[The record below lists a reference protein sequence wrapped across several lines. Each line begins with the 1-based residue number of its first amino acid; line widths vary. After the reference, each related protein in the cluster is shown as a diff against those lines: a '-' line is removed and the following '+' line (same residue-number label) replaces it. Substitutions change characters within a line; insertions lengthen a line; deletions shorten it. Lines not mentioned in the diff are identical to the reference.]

1 MPWTREEDCQRS
13 SAALRRQGGGRS
25 ADRPPPAMGR
35 HYSAGP
41 GSRASIERIVG
52 SGSEPTYLPLT
63 NTSFAGLLLYFLG
76 AANALDA
83 VAMAMAMA
91 SAVLV
96 NIVVSPAGWSITP
109 HPVCAHLEPAR
120 SCRESPGGPMTEH
133 PQQRHQRPLGEKT
146 ALIIK
151 GVLAFRADSSGV
163 CIGPGDEVL
172 KSGRGLVAR
181 SASVISVPVCSWQV
195 YSIAP
200 EKQTMDAT
208 WCFLMG
214 MIAGSIPCFAV
225 LTLIILGSV

>member
-13 SAALRRQGGGRS
+13 SSALRGQGGGRS

-96 NIVVSPAGWSITP
+96 NIVVSPAGWLVTP
-109 HPVCAHLEPAR
+109 HRVCALLEPAR
-120 SCRESPGGPMTEH
+120 WCRESPGGPTMGH
-133 PQQRHQRPLGEKT
+133 HNSNINVRLGERT
-146 ALIIK
+146 PLIIK
-151 GVLAFRADSSGV
+151 AFWSLEPTVVENA
-163 CIGPGDEVL
+163 
-172 KSGRGLVAR
+172 
-181 SASVISVPVCSWQV
+181 
-195 YSIAP
+195 
-200 EKQTMDAT
+200 
-208 WCFLMG
+208 
-214 MIAGSIPCFAV
+214 
-225 LTLIILGSV
+225 